1 MKRVV
6 FAGVLLVFL
15 IGFNLFCLKT
25 VTEIK
30 NCVFERIDFLKYTIK
45 TEDSEKIASECE
57 KFTEYW
63 LSRQHILCRIV
74 RHELLD
80 ETAIAVSRFSSLAQY
95 GEYGELSAEADRC
108 RILMEEIWDSEL
120 PLLRNIL

>member
-30 NCVFERIDFLKYTIK
+30 EGVFERIDFLKYTIK

-57 KFTEYW
+57 EFTEYW

>member
-30 NCVFERIDFLKYTIK
+30 EGVFERIDFLKYTIK